1 MTILV
6 TLALS
11 SSVMRIAAVV
21 TGLSREAAGFQAR
34 SAFTGVGFTT
44 GESELIVRHPVRR
57 RIVSMP
63 MLLGGVGLVTAAASV
78 VATSVHPAA
87 DVSGR
92 TRLLHLGA
100 GYRVAQVQIEEGDW
114 MADRELAELDLAS
127 RGLLVLGLAHPD
139 VPYEGAPDSQVRLV
153 PGCTLFVYGLARKLH
168 KVCGKT
174 AS

>member
-78 VATSVHPAA
+78 VVK
-87 DVSGR
+87 
-92 TRLLHLGA
+92 HL
-100 GYRVAQVQIEEGDW
+100 V
-114 MADRELAELDLAS
+114 
-127 RGLLVLGLAHPD
+127 
-139 VPYEGAPDSQVRLV
+139 
-153 PGCTLFVYGLARKLH
+153 K
-168 KVCGKT
+168 
-174 AS
+174 